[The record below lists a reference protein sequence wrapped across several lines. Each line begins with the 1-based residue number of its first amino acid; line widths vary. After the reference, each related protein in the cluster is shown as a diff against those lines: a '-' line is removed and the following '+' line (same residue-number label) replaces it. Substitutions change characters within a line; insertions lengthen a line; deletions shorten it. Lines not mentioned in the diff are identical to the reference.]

1 MKKTLLAAMAATLL
15 FGNPAMATKV
25 TYEDAVASSA
35 GFYAANNAINT
46 PPSARGLDAE
56 EQQEKSADGT
66 LTYIGSSGTTY
77 RLPTPGYYIV
87 ETNYGTS
94 TVYVS
99 SLKGTYYGSSM
110 ISSNSAIGVRVDNG
124 VMQGVGVYGN
134 PTLKAIYRQ
143 N

>member
-1 MKKTLLAAMAATLL
+1 MKTLPLSAFIASLLLSTAT
-15 FGNPAMATKV
+15 FAEKV
-25 TYEDAVASSA
+25 TYEDALTSSA
-35 GFYAANNAINT
+35 GFYETNNALNT
-46 PPSARGLDAE
+46 PPPLGGIGPK

-124 VMQGVGVYGN
+124 IMQGVGVYGN